1 MTVANICA
9 QFQPLFR
16 IRADSAGL
24 ASHVALRQ
32 NCYKQVTSEP
42 GVRLTME
49 RRLEQTGAGRDI
61 DSEIHGRAQH
71 CLIFVSILF
80 FLATCVTGPFDAT
93 GAGFANFVY
102 TEKLPTNHIANRV
115 LSKNYNLLK
124 LIEDDGPMCRNSFK
138 RENIKKPHCCYLT
151 IL

>member
-1 MTVANICA
+1 
-9 QFQPLFR
+9 
-16 IRADSAGL
+16 
-24 ASHVALRQ
+24 
-32 NCYKQVTSEP
+32 
-42 GVRLTME
+42 ME
-49 RRLEQTGAGRDI
+49 WRLEQTGAGGDI

-80 FLATCVTGPFDAT
+80 FLATCVTGPFGAT

-102 TEKLPTNHIANRV
+102 TEKLPPNHIANRV

-138 RENIKKPHCCYLT
+138 REITEKPYYCYQT
-151 IL
+151 ILQYNFYETLDPIGTGVERIRNREPSSRRIQG